1 MSHKDPEKGPN
12 HKMRGEHKGAEQ
24 SYNKCFG
31 MSPESEGK
39 DHPCIFPFI
48 YRGIV
53 SEFQLH
59 LTEMLKNYLE
69 ICEFNFAYV
78 ANTILFPCIRASIKG
93 RLWGYVILFVIN
105 VIFLKPVIMLVKP

>member
-12 HKMRGEHKGAEQ
+12 HKTRGEHKGAEQ

-59 LTEMLKNYLE
+59 LPEMLKIILKYVNLTLLMLRIPYYFHVYVHQSREDFGVMSFYL
-69 ICEFNFAYV
+69 
-78 ANTILFPCIRASIKG
+78 
-93 RLWGYVILFVIN
+93 
-105 VIFLKPVIMLVKP
+105 